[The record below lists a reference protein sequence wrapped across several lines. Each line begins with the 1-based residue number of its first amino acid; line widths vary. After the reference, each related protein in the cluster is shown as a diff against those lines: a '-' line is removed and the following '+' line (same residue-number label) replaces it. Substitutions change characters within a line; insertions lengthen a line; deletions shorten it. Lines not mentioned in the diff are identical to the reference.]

1 MADNSEKAE
10 VIEHLMSF
18 IYYIGS
24 FMLTFSLL
32 QCETK
37 TAPNSMLPLCFM
49 CKTWEFFLPHMK
61 INKSQNNKILYMT
74 SAFIFD

>member
-10 VIEHLMSF
+10 VIEHLRRCMSF

-49 CKTWEFFLPHMK
+49 CKTWEFFFLPHMK
-61 INKSQNNKILYMT
+61 INMKTK
-74 SAFIFD
+74 